1 MKKPL
6 PIGIDNFED
15 LIKSGYYYVDK
26 TMFIKELL
34 DLKGKVNLFTRPR
47 RFGKTLNLSMLR
59 YFFEDTGD
67 AGKNEGNKRL
77 FQGLKILEQG
87 KEYET
92 YMGGYPVINLTLKS
106 AKQPTFASAYGKI
119 KTAIADEFQRHSY
132 ILTNEKINEED
143 RKLFEKIA
151 GRKGEYDDYSGA
163 LAFLS
168 RCLYQATD
176 QKTVILI
183 DEYDVPLEN
192 AYFRGFYDEMTDFIR
207 SLFES
212 ALKTN
217 DYLQFSVITGCLRI
231 SRESIFTGLNHLK
244 IISVLDQ
251 RYSEHFGFTE
261 QEVRQM
267 MGYYGVESRFPTM
280 KEWYDGYA
288 FGNAEVYN
296 PWSVINFMYD
306 LYSNVNAFPRP
317 YWINTSSNDIIKDM
331 IARAD
336 REMKGQIETLLGG
349 KTLDIQV
356 HEEVTYADM
365 HSNSENLWNFLYF
378 TGYLTKES
386 EYFKGKYTFLK
397 VRLPNLEV
405 MTIYETTI
413 MNWMK
418 DIIKKE
424 DFHDLYRAMEDGNDE
439 KMADILTGQLFS
451 TISFYD
457 NAENLPKGKAT
468 TKSSKRQNSSAC
480 FYHGF
485 LAGILSQSENYL
497 VKSNRESGNG
507 RSDIM
512 VKSPSLRGRSF
523 ILEIKVSNSI
533 DDLEDDAK
541 KALQQIYEKRY
552 MEELR
557 TEGYRKIDCY
567 GVSFFRKDCEV
578 RFGKEER
585 EEDFLEA

>member
-6 PIGIDNFED
+6 PVGVENFED
-15 LIKSGYYYVDK
+15 MVTSGYYYVDK

-67 AGKNEGNKRL
+67 EKVNERKKNL
-77 FQGLKILEQG
+77 FQGMKIM
-87 KEYET
+87 ET
-92 YMGGYPVINLTLKS
+92 GEGYTNQMGIYPVFGLTLKS
-106 AKQPTFASAYGKI
+106 AKQEDYDMASYMIQDAVSTEFERHRDVVERGKERLSAREYERYN
-119 KTAIADEFQRHSY
+119 AIAEGKADEKNVRNSLQLFCQCMY
-132 ILTNEKINEED
+132 KIT
-143 RKLFEKIA
+143 
-151 GRKGEYDDYSGA
+151 GR
-163 LAFLS
+163 
-168 RCLYQATD
+168 
-176 QKTVILI
+176 KTVILI

-192 AYFRGFYDEMTDFIR
+192 AYFRDFYDKMTSFIR

-217 DYLQFSVITGCLRI
+217 DYLQFAVITGCLRI
-231 SRESIFTGLNHLK
+231 SRESIFTGLNHLN
-244 IISVLDQ
+244 IISVLDKK
-251 RYSEHFGFTE
+251 YSEHFGFTE
-261 QEVRQM
+261 QEVMQM
-267 MGYYGVESRFPTM
+267 MAYYGVESRFPSM
-280 KEWYDGYA
+280 KEWYDGYL
-288 FGNAEVYN
+288 FGDTEVYN
-296 PWSVINFMYD
+296 PWSVVKFLYD
-306 LYSNVNAFPRP
+306 LYSDVNAFPRP
-317 YWINTSSNDIIKDM
+317 YWINTSSNDIIKGM
-331 IARAD
+331 ISRAG
-336 REMKGQIETLLGG
+336 REMKGRIEMLLGG
-349 KTLDIQV
+349 KALDIQV
-356 HEEVTYADM
+356 HEEVTYGDM
-365 HSNSENLWNFLYF
+365 YSNGENLWNFLYF

-397 VRLPNLEV
+397 VRMPNLEV

-413 MNWMK
+413 MNWME
-418 DIIKKE
+418 DAIKKE
-424 DFHDLYRAMEDGNDE
+424 DFHDLYRAMENGDARR
-439 KMADILTGQLFS
+439 MTDILNGQLFH

-457 NAENLPKGKAT
+457 SAEN
-468 TKSSKRQNSSAC
+468 

-523 ILEIKVSNSI
+523 ILEIKVSDSV

-578 RFGKEER
+578 RFGKEEN
-585 EEDFLEA
+585 